1 MEFYVNKENNIVRDS
16 ITFIIHKDLIE
27 KFCNTGTLIIQ
38 SYDKRYTALIR
49 SVIYRDNGEAQEIK
63 LLTNE
68 NLYIESFE
76 VWADDILIS
85 DDFWATLNPLG
96 ERLHK
101 LNRREEMKSVFHYFL
116 SHQFSNTYLKIKL
129 NCINLDY
136 ARRRMMKE

>member
-38 SYDKRYTALIR
+38 SYDKRYIALIR
-49 SVIYRDNGEAQEIK
+49 DVIYRNDGEAQELK

-96 ERLHK
+96 ERLYK
-101 LNRREEMKSVFHYFL
+101 LNRREELKSVFHYFL
-116 SHQFSNTYLKIKL
+116 PHQFFNTYLKIKL
-129 NCINLDY
+129 NCINLNY

>member
-38 SYDKRYTALIR
+38 SCDKRYTALIR

-85 DDFWATLNPLG
+85 DDFWTTLNPLG

-116 SHQFSNTYLKIKL
+116 PHQFSNTYLKIKL